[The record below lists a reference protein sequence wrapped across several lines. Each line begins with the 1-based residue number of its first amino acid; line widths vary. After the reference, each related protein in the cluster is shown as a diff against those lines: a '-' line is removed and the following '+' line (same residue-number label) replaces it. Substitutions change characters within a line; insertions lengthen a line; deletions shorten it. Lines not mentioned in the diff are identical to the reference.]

1 MEVISNG
8 VARDMISFYDLPLK
22 VQGQVSQNY
31 ENAEHFDWVR
41 YKGEWYCM
49 EDFMRVPRD
58 GELLLEWDGYLND
71 TYFSGVLVKFVDN
84 GERVIFG
91 RYYS

>member
-1 MEVISNG
+1 MQIISNG
-8 VARDMISFYDLPLK
+8 VARDMIPFYALPLA

-41 YKGEWYCM
+41 YKGDWYCM
-49 EDFMRVPRD
+49 EDFCRVGRD
-58 GELLLEWDGYLND
+58 SPLSEWDGYLPD
-71 TYFSGVLVKFVDN
+71 TYFSGVLVRFVDD

>member
-1 MEVISNG
+1 M
-8 VARDMISFYDLPLK
+8 
-22 VQGQVSQNY
+22 
-31 ENAEHFDWVR
+31 R

-49 EDFMRVPRD
+49 EDFMRAGKDSP
-58 GELLLEWDGYLND
+58 LSEWDGYTAD
-71 TYFSGVLVKFVDN
+71 TFFSGVLVRFVDD